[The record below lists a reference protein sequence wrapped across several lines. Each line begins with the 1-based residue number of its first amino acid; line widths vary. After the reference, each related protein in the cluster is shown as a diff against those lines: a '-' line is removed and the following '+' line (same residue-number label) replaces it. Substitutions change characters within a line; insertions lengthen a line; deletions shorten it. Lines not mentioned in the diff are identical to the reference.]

1 MRTGRP
7 QPASYCTAARSARI
21 GAMRSVITRWCS
33 TMGGTV
39 PARRAGPRRW
49 VRPCP
54 KHRSGCFR
62 RCLWPLVPL
71 HVRCLTHGEVGRWLS
86 GCPVWPAAPCRTVR
100 AVLPH
105 TALRHRSPSGMRS
118 PIAHRAAEL
127 VDPEAL
133 VPGVAEP
140 AGPVAATEP
149 VFGAGED
156 GEPFVDVAVDGG
168 ELPARIAP
176 PEVVTP
182 PPQHGVEASHNLL
195 DRPADEPAVGAVTH
209 LRPNRGYGPIRRP
222 SLQVVPARTFPR
234 RHLVMVKAEK
244 VKALPT
250 TGQVHDP
257 GFVRMQPQ
265 PEPAQ
270 YRDHPLPGRF
280 GPGLGG
286 AQHDK
291 VVGEPDQHPQMAAV
305 VAPVPI
311 EDRQRHIG
319 QQRRNHAPNAMDNFC
334 FEVTLSYRRLE
345 RPWRVPGRQ

>member
-1 MRTGRP
+1 MGSFPLLGCLLQIRP
-7 QPASYCTAARSARI
+7 ECAVKCVCILSRRGPH
-21 GAMRSVITRWCS
+21 G
-33 TMGGTV
+33 V
-39 PARRAGPRRW
+39 PPE
-49 VRPCP
+49 
-54 KHRSGCFR
+54 
-62 RCLWPLVPL
+62 
-71 HVRCLTHGEVGRWLS
+71 THGEVGRWLS

-182 PPQHGVEASHNLL
+182 PPQHGIEASHNLL

-257 GFVRMQPQ
+257 GFVGMQPQ

-270 YRDHPLPGRF
+270 YRDHPQGRF
-280 GPGLGG
+280 GPGLG
-286 AQHDK
+286 
-291 VVGEPDQHPQMAAV
+291 
-305 VAPVPI
+305 
-311 EDRQRHIG
+311 
-319 QQRRNHAPNAMDNFC
+319 
-334 FEVTLSYRRLE
+334 
-345 RPWRVPGRQ
+345 